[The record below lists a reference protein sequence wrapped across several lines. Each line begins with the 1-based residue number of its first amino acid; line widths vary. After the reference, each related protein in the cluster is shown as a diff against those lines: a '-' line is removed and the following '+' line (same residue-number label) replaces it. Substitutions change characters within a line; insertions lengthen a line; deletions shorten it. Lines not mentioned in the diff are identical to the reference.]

1 LTIPLFGICDFQ
13 VGQYA
18 EIAEI
23 DLSLSA
29 RPVPLI
35 A

>member
-1 LTIPLFGICDFQ
+1 LTIPLFDVCDGQ
-13 VGQYA
+13 GGQYA
-18 EIAEI
+18 ETAGI